1 MTQEHEL
8 NDRQEDVSQTKA
20 SWNQSLGKRGEDV
33 AVGFLER
40 RGYEIL
46 ERNWK
51 CPFGEA
57 DIIARDGDDVLFIE
71 VKTRTGVAKG
81 LPEDAVTKEKR
92 SRYEKIAASYSLNI
106 EGYDT
111 PIRFDVI
118 AIVVIEN
125 KRALLRHHVNA
136 FGCGD

>member
-57 DIIARDGDDVLFIE
+57 DIIARDGNDVVFIE

-92 SRYEKIAASYSLNI
+92 SRYEKIAA
-106 EGYDT
+106 
-111 PIRFDVI
+111 
-118 AIVVIEN
+118 
-125 KRALLRHHVNA
+125 
-136 FGCGD
+136 

>member
-8 NDRQEDVSQTKA
+8 NDRQEDVSQAKA

-57 DIIARDGDDVLFIE
+57 DIIARDGDDVVFIE
-71 VKTRTGVAKG
+71 VKTRTGVA
-81 LPEDAVTKEKR
+81 LREDRRLIFVEYR
-92 SRYEKIAASYSLNI
+92 R
-106 EGYDT
+106 
-111 PIRFDVI
+111 
-118 AIVVIEN
+118 
-125 KRALLRHHVNA
+125 LRHSYQVRCDRHR
-136 FGCGD
+136 CDRK